1 MGMGMEVG
9 ANILGVAASGS
20 GLGRAW
26 EWLSLVGQRQHC
38 LVTPRAPLAI
48 LPLSQLQVLSGFA
61 GKGTVCMCVLAKA
74 TSLLAPDASQS
85 LLGSAGFPEG

>member
-38 LVTPRAPLAI
+38 LVTPRAP
-48 LPLSQLQVLSGFA
+48 SGHPA
-61 GKGTVCMCVLAKA
+61 SVPAPGTVWFCWERDSVYVCAGQSHF
-74 TSLLAPDASQS
+74 TS
-85 LLGSAGFPEG
+85 GSRCQPEPVGVCWVS